1 MTTQAVPVL
10 QLDALTLAYHSDDQW
25 RETVHQVS
33 FSLNAGEMLAM
44 VGESG
49 SGKTTTAQAVMG
61 LLPENGRRSSG
72 RILFNGE
79 DISQWSSRR
88 LDSLRGAQISLIPQ
102 DPGNSLNPLKTLG
115 DQVGEV
121 LLLKGPRLSRTQRR
135 EQVTE
140 LFRRVGLSHPEQRIS
155 QYPHQ
160 LSGGMKQRVLIAIA
174 IAMKPALI
182 IADEPTSALDV
193 TVQKLIMNLIDELRH
208 EYGTAVLFVTH
219 SLALASEHAD
229 RLVVFR
235 EGRLLEQGP
244 TEQVIRH
251 PQHAYTQQLLAS
263 VRENYAPAGRLP
275 VTVADSSPVIR
286 ISSVAKQFSLNRKQ
300 QMQALQDISL
310 TVSRGTTH
318 ALVGES
324 GSGKTTLARILLGF
338 EQADAGDIEI
348 SGQSTPGLSREGWR
362 QLRQK
367 IQFVYQN
374 PFSSLDPRQTLFTII
389 EEPLLNFTSLTRA
402 QRQQRVEE
410 VAGQVALDPAL
421 LLRRPQ
427 QLSGGQRQRV
437 AIARA
442 LILRPEILVLDE
454 ATSALDVT
462 VQSQIL
468 ALLSELQQKLSLTY
482 LFITHD
488 LQVVRRIAHQ
498 VSVLRGG
505 RLIEQG
511 ETAQL
516 FATPQSDYTRQLIN
530 AIPAFSPS
538 VEAVL

>member
-1 MTTQAVPVL
+1 MIPRTVPVL

-33 FSLNAGEMLAM
+33 FSLNAGEMLAV

-72 RILFNGE
+72 RIVFNGE

-88 LDSLRGAQISLIPQ
+88 LDNLRGAQISLIPQ

-121 LLLKGPRLSRTQRR
+121 LLLKGPRLSRAQRR

-140 LFRRVGLSHPEQRIS
+140 LFRRVGLSHPEQRIF

-235 EGRLLEQGP
+235 EGRLLEQGA

-263 VRENYAPAGRLP
+263 VRENYAPAVTLP
-275 VTVADSSPVIR
+275 VNAADSSPVIR
-286 ISSVAKQFSLNRKQ
+286 IRSVAKQFSLSRKQ

-389 EEPLLNFTSLTRA
+389 EEPLLNFTTLTRS

-410 VAGQVALDPAL
+410 VASQVALDPAL
-421 LLRRPQ
+421 LSRRPQ

-462 VQSQIL
+462 VQAQIL
-468 ALLSELQQKLSLTY
+468 ALLSELQKKLSLTY

-488 LQVVRRIAHQ
+488 LQVVRRIAHH

-505 RLIEQG
+505 RLVEQG

-516 FATPQSDYTRQLIN
+516 FAAPQSDYTRQLIN

-538 VEAVL
+538 AEAVV

>member
-1 MTTQAVPVL
+1 MTTQIVPVL
-10 QLDALTLAYHSDDQW
+10 QLDALTLAYRSDDQW
-25 RETVHQVS
+25 HETVHQVS
-33 FSLNAGEMLAM
+33 FSLNAGEMLAV

-49 SGKTTTAQAVMG
+49 SGKTTTAQAVIG

-121 LLLKGPRLSRTQRR
+121 LLLKGPRLSRKQRR

-140 LFRRVGLSHPEQRIS
+140 LFRRVGLNHPEQRIF

-193 TVQKLIMNLIDELRH
+193 TVQKLIMSLIDDLRH

-235 EGRLLEQGP
+235 EGRLLEQG
-244 TEQVIRH
+244 TTAQVVRH
-251 PQHAYTQQLLAS
+251 PQHAYTEQLLAS
-263 VRENYAPAGRLP
+263 VRENYAPPVALP
-275 VTVADSSPVIR
+275 VREADSLPVIR
-286 ISSVAKQFSLNRKQ
+286 IRSIAKQFTLSRKQ
-300 QMQALQDISL
+300 QIHALQNISL
-310 TVSRGTTH
+310 TVPRGTTH

-338 EQADAGDIEI
+338 EQADAGNIEI
-348 SGQSTPGLSREGWR
+348 SGQSTYGLSREGWR
-362 QLRQK
+362 QLRHK

-374 PFSSLDPRQTLFTII
+374 PFSSLDPRQTLFRAI
-389 EEPLLNFTSLTRA
+389 EEPLLNFTALTPQ
-402 QRQQRVEE
+402 QRQLRVEE
-410 VAGQVALDPAL
+410 ATRQVALDPAL
-421 LLRRPQ
+421 LSRRPH

-468 ALLSELQQKLSLTY
+468 SLLGELQKKLSLTY

-498 VSVLRGG
+498 VTVLRGG

-511 ETAQL
+511 ETAQV
-516 FATPQSDYTRQLIN
+516 FAAPQSDYTRQLIN
-530 AIPAFSPS
+530 AIPAFSLPS
-538 VEAVL
+538 EAVV